1 MARSL
6 PKKKLWSHSYNDQ
19 HLDLAR
25 WDGIARRP
33 FSDHGN
39 NAGRSKQ
46 LKSKTK
52 VRAYCLIPR
61 KRKRM
66 KTYQHTQTGTT
77 ILVCVGLMCLGFAIG
92 SISRHAL
99 LLTTVLLATGM
110 WIFRSLTVEI
120 SDTELAWH
128 FGSGWLRKSVP
139 LAEITSAKPIR
150 TTFLNGWGIHNT
162 SHGWLYN
169 VSGYGAVAITMR
181 SGKQFCI
188 GTDEPE
194 KLAGELNS

>member
-1 MARSL
+1 MWSAPAMARSL
-6 PKKKLWSHSYNDQ
+6 PKMKTLEPFISVTCISTSRDGTESH
-19 HLDLAR
+19 A
-25 WDGIARRP
+25 RP

-120 SDTELAWH
+120 SDTELVWH
-128 FGSGWLRKSVP
+128 FGLQAGCAKACRSQKSLLPNRYAPLVSEWL
-139 LAEITSAKPIR
+139 
-150 TTFLNGWGIHNT
+150 G
-162 SHGWLYN
+162 
-169 VSGYGAVAITMR
+169 
-181 SGKQFCI
+181 
-188 GTDEPE
+188 
-194 KLAGELNS
+194 NS